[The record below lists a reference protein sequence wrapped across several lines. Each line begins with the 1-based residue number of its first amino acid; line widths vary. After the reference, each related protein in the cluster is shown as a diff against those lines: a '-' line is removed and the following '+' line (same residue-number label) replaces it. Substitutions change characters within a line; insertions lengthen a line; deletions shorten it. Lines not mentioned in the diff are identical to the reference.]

1 MIVRRHRKPLASL
14 FLGVWLFALFAGIA
28 SACLTDE
35 AANTAQMSGM
45 AMAMGQHDGNH
56 AKPPGCEQFCKSDT
70 PLLTKLQLVQD
81 QPAGQPLLVA
91 SVDVLS
97 MPLVARSAAS
107 AHRAHAPPDVP
118 LLLRTLRLA
127 L

>member
-1 MIVRRHRKPLASL
+1 MILRRHRKPLASL
-14 FLGVWLFALFAGIA
+14 FLGVWLFALFAGVA

-35 AANTAQMSGM
+35 AAETAQMSGM
-45 AMAMGQHDGNH
+45 AMGMGQHDGDH
-56 AKPPGCEQFCKSDT
+56 AKPSGCEQFCKTDI

-91 SVDVLS
+91 GVDVPSL
-97 MPLVARSAAS
+97 PIVVRSVSS
-107 AHRAHAPPDVP
+107 AYRAHPPPDVP